1 MSLLPP
7 FIGHCCLC
15 RRPRVTVVAIAGTA
29 ARASL
34 SPRKAAGV
42 LPRYAT
48 GELKQP
54 ATWHSQRNFEAKK
67 VLPLSS
73 QRAGCKIE
81 GRKTS
86 TGAVEVTVSDGIHPQ
101 LGGSRDKH
109 KSPSLA
115 TGDVNGPEA
124 DGELAHE
131 GHEKW
136 HSPLRDISI
145 VKLERN

>member
-86 TGAVEVTVSDGIHPQ
+86 TGAVEVTVTVFTLNSEVHVTSTKARLSPRGTSTVPRPTVNSPMKDMKNGIHP
-101 LGGSRDKH
+101 
-109 KSPSLA
+109 
-115 TGDVNGPEA
+115 
-124 DGELAHE
+124 
-131 GHEKW
+131 
-136 HSPLRDISI
+136 
-145 VKLERN
+145 